1 MLSSIRP
8 VAVLAAAVTAF
19 LPLSAQIGVAP
30 VPPSWHT
37 QQPGASPTPNVHNSQ
52 PVEDPADA
60 MRRAQ
65 FTKLNLKRQDQA
77 KADAAKLLALAT
89 TLKEQLDT
97 ASANTA
103 PAKVSGTTDEIVK
116 LAKSVK
122 NNSQPL

>member
-1 MLSSIRP
+1 MRTQ
-8 VAVLAAAVTAF
+8 AAVMLLSVAALT
-19 LPLSAQIGVAP
+19 LPAQIGVSP

-37 QQPGASPTPNVHNSQ
+37 QQPGASPTPTVHDSQ

-60 MRRAQ
+60 MRRTQ
-65 FTKLNLKRQDQA
+65 FAKLNQRRQDQA

-89 TLKEQLDT
+89 TLKEQIDA

-103 PAKVSGTTDEIVK
+103 PAKIAGTADEIMK

-122 NNSQPL
+122 SNSAPL

>member
-1 MLSSIRP
+1 MRYRAAVVLLSVAALSSP
-8 VAVLAAAVTAF
+8 GQV
-19 LPLSAQIGVAP
+19 GVAP

-60 MRRAQ
+60 MRRTQ
-65 FTKLNLKRQDQA
+65 FAKLNQKRQDQA

-89 TLKEQLDT
+89 TLKDQMDA
-97 ASANTA
+97 ASSAMA
-103 PAKVSGTTDEIVK
+103 PAKVAGTADEIVK

-122 NNSQPL
+122 SNSQPL

>member
-1 MLSSIRP
+1 MTGW
-8 VAVLAAAVTAF
+8 AAVMLLFVATA
-19 LPLSAQIGVAP
+19 SAQIGVAP

-37 QQPGASPTPNVHNSQ
+37 QQPGSSPTPNVHNSQ

-65 FTKLNLKRQDQA
+65 FAKLNQKRQEQA

-89 TLKEQLDT
+89 RLKEEIDAT
-97 ASANTA
+97 SANMA
-103 PAKVSGTTDEIVK
+103 PAKVSGTADEIMK

-122 NNSQPL
+122 SNSQPL

>member
-1 MLSSIRP
+1 MRNHA
-8 VAVLAAAVTAF
+8 AVLLLSVAALAS
-19 LPLSAQIGVAP
+19 PAQIGVAP

-37 QQPGASPTPNVHNSQ
+37 QQPGATPTPTVHNNQ

-60 MRRAQ
+60 MRRTQ
-65 FTKLNLKRQDQA
+65 FAKLNLKRQDQA

-89 TLKEQLDT
+89 ALKEQIDA

-103 PAKVSGTTDEIVK
+103 PAKVGGTADEIVK

-122 NNSQPL
+122 SNSQPL

>member
-1 MLSSIRP
+1 MPYRVAILLLS
-8 VAVLAAAVTAF
+8 VAAASLT
-19 LPLSAQIGVAP
+19 AQIGVAP

-37 QQPGASPTPNVHNSQ
+37 QQPGASPTPTVHNSQ

-60 MRRAQ
+60 MRRVQ
-65 FTKLNLKRQDQA
+65 FAKLNVKRQDQA

-89 TLKEQLDT
+89 TLKEQIDAAGGGT
-97 ASANTA
+97 M

-122 NNSQPL
+122 SNSQPL

>member
-1 MLSSIRP
+1 MRTQAALMLLS
-8 VAVLAAAVTAF
+8 VAALT
-19 LPLSAQIGVAP
+19 LPAQIGVSP

-37 QQPGASPTPNVHNSQ
+37 QQPGASPTPTVHDSQ

-60 MRRAQ
+60 MRRTQ
-65 FTKLNLKRQDQA
+65 FAKLNQRRQDQA

-89 TLKEQLDT
+89 TLKEQIDA

-103 PAKVSGTTDEIVK
+103 PAKIAGTADEIMK

-122 NNSQPL
+122 SNSAPL

>member
-1 MLSSIRP
+1 MRCH
-8 VAVLAAAVTAF
+8 AAVMLLSVAALT
-19 LPLSAQIGVAP
+19 LPAQIGVAP

-37 QQPGASPTPNVHNSQ
+37 QEPGASPTPTVHNSQ

-60 MRRAQ
+60 MRRTQ

-89 TLKEQLDT
+89 QLKEQMDT
-97 ASANTA
+97 ASSNMA
-103 PAKVSGTTDEIVK
+103 PAKVAGTADEIVK

>member
-1 MLSSIRP
+1 MRNHA
-8 VAVLAAAVTAF
+8 AVLLLSVAALAS
-19 LPLSAQIGVAP
+19 PAQIGVAP

-37 QQPGASPTPNVHNSQ
+37 QQPGATPTPTVHNNQ

-60 MRRAQ
+60 MRRTQ
-65 FTKLNLKRQDQA
+65 FAKLNLKRQDQA

-89 TLKEQLDT
+89 TLKEQIDA

-103 PAKVSGTTDEIVK
+103 PAKVGGTADEIVK

-122 NNSQPL
+122 SNSQPL

>member
-1 MLSSIRP
+1 MTYRA
-8 VAVLAAAVTAF
+8 AVVGLLLAAATV
-19 LPLSAQIGVAP
+19 SAQIGVAP

-37 QQPGASPTPNVHNSQ
+37 QQPGASPTPTVHNSQ

-65 FTKLNLKRQDQA
+65 FAKLNQKRQDQA

-89 TLKEQLDT
+89 TLKSQIDG
-97 ASANTA
+97 ASANMA
-103 PAKVSGTTDEIVK
+103 PAKVAGTADEIMK

-122 NNSQPL
+122 MNSQPL